1 MCSDIQTPTP
11 GQRAVAPPPER
22 GALKRGMQAGNQRPR
37 CGCGHRGLP
46 RRAHQWRAPSL
57 RSITV
62 VDRLISSTCARR
74 AATCEEHWV
83 RVGYAAA
90 CPCTCRPRAAHR
102 AGARLR
108 SAAHASTECG
118 ALQPPQGAWRGGLAE
133 AGRAGV
139 RRPAWGLARAGQS
152 GGAGGAGARASTR
165 PVAGRTVNTPVP
177 GAPAGPSMSRQSPA
191 PRGTQT
197 ASKPA
202 QRAAARLRRCPKPA
216 VHSSGGW
223 CSVPRVLSATSRCS
237 AASAPLVRPGLA
249 ARAHPRQRGEP

>member
-11 GQRAVAPPPER
+11 RQRAVAPPPER

-74 AATCEEHWV
+74 AATCEEHRV

-90 CPCTCRPRAAHR
+90 CPYTCRPRRCSQGRGASAQRGACEYEMRR
-102 AGARLR
+102 A
-108 SAAHASTECG
+108 
-118 ALQPPQGAWRGGLAE
+118 QPPQGAWRGGLAE

>member
-22 GALKRGMQAGNQRPR
+22 GAWERGMQAGNQRPR
-37 CGCGHRGLP
+37 RGCGHRGLP

-74 AATCEEHWV
+74 AATCEEHRV

-90 CPCTCRPRAAHR
+90 CPYTCRPRRCSQGRGASAQRGACEYEMRR
-102 AGARLR
+102 A
-108 SAAHASTECG
+108 
-118 ALQPPQGAWRGGLAE
+118 QPPQGAWRGGLAE

-152 GGAGGAGARASTR
+152 GGAGGAGASAGGALDEQAVACAARHTDGFEARS
-165 PVAGRTVNTPVP
+165 AGRSAPAPVP
-177 GAPAGPSMSRQSPA
+177 QAGRPQ
-191 PRGTQT
+191 
-197 ASKPA
+197 
-202 QRAAARLRRCPKPA
+202 QRRL
-216 VHSSGGW
+216 
-223 CSVPRVLSATSRCS
+223 VLGTSR
-237 AASAPLVRPGLA
+237 P
-249 ARAHPRQRGEP
+249 

>member
-22 GALKRGMQAGNQRPR
+22 GAWERGMQAGNQRPR
-37 CGCGHRGLP
+37 RGCGHRGLP

-74 AATCEEHWV
+74 AATCEEHRV

-90 CPCTCRPRAAHR
+90 CPYTCRPRRCSQGRGASAQRGACEYEMRR
-102 AGARLR
+102 A
-108 SAAHASTECG
+108 
-118 ALQPPQGAWRGGLAE
+118 QPPQGAWRGGLAE